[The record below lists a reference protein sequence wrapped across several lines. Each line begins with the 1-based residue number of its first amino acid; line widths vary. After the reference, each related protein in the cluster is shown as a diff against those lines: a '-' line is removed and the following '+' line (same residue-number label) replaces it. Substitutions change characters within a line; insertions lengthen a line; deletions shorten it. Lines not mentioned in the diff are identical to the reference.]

1 MKINNPDLAHFTKAT
16 AFVLTDNASTYGDL
30 LDQLNAWK
38 AER

>member
-1 MKINNPDLAHFTKAT
+1 MKINNPDLAPFAEAT
-16 AFVLTDNASTYGDL
+16 ASVLTDNASIYGDL

>member
-1 MKINNPDLAHFTKAT
+1 MKINNPDLAPFAEAT
-16 AFVLTDNASTYGDL
+16 ASTYGDL

>member
-1 MKINNPDLAHFTKAT
+1 MKINNPDLAPFAEAT
-16 AFVLTDNASTYGDL
+16 ASVLTNNASTYGDL